1 MKVSFTGTRQ
11 GMSEWQKQ
19 QLDMW
24 AWTNRNK
31 LVQFSHGCC
40 IGADVEAHLII
51 RKRCE
56 NNVFISV
63 FPSTAKTRAEVPAD
77 ANYIALAKPPLER
90 DKDIVDAGH
99 DLLIAAPLLMKD
111 FSRSGTW
118 ATVRYA
124 RKKKVPVLIL
134 WRD

>member
-40 IGADVEAHLII
+40 IGADVEAH
-51 RKRCE
+51 
-56 NNVFISV
+56 
-63 FPSTAKTRAEVPAD
+63 
-77 ANYIALAKPPLER
+77 
-90 DKDIVDAGH
+90 
-99 DLLIAAPLLMKD
+99 
-111 FSRSGTW
+111 
-118 ATVRYA
+118 
-124 RKKKVPVLIL
+124 
-134 WRD
+134 